1 MLKTPVNGM
10 KDIEPR
16 EMEIRQFILLK
27 IREVYSR
34 FGFSEI
40 ETPNIEHI
48 ENLLSDQGWDNEKL
62 IFKIL
67 KRGEKLDKAFET
79 GDISELV
86 DSGLRYD
93 LTVPLCRFYSN
104 NKDKLTLPFKA
115 MQIGNVYRADRPQKG
130 RFRQFCQCD
139 IDTLGEA
146 TNLGEIET
154 LLATSTLLK
163 EIGFDKYNFSF
174 DINDRR
180 ILKSMTMYAGFPDD
194 DFESV
199 CITLDKLDKIGF
211 EGVKKELL
219 EKGYNE
225 EIIDRFNSLFLN
237 DEVYDKSQKEN
248 NKNENDNTT
257 KCKDSA
263 VINIKNLFAKIVG
276 KSFDSI
282 VKSEVEN
289 NEFIGASSPSKDH
302 VAYKEHCNLMSDM
315 DRELVNICNNLI
327 EIIETVRENIDVKI
341 NFNPTLV
348 RGMGYYT
355 GPIFEIKSE
364 KFSGS
369 VGGGGRYDNMV
380 SKFIGQDVPALG
392 ISIGFE
398 RIIGIYLDDDFKI
411 PNNIKKIAFLMEKE
425 MSIDKKTVIIK
436 KAIEERKNGNIVYI
450 AELAKNKKFQCEKL
464 EAIGYTEFKTFH

>member
-1 MLKTPVNGM
+1 MQMVKTPVNGM

-16 EMEIRQFILLK
+16 EMEIRQFILSK
-27 IREVYSR
+27 IREVYGR
-34 FGFSEI
+34 FGFTEI

-67 KRGEKLDKAFET
+67 KRGEKLDKAAES
-79 GDISELV
+79 GNVNDLV

-115 MQIGNVYRADRPQKG
+115 MQIGNVFRADRPQKG

-139 IDTLGEA
+139 IDILGEA

-163 EIGFDKYNFSF
+163 EIQFDKYNFSF

-180 ILKSMTMYAGFPDD
+180 ILKAMVMYAGFSDE

-199 CITLDKLDKIGF
+199 CITLDKLDKVGF
-211 EGVKKELL
+211 DGVKKELL
-219 EKGYNE
+219 AKGYDE
-225 EIIDRFNSLFLN
+225 SKIDKFNSLF
-237 DEVYDKSQKEN
+237 DAVGA
-248 NKNENDNTT
+248 NEPV
-257 KCKDSA
+257 A
-263 VINIKNLFAKIVG
+263 AIRNLQNKIVG
-276 KSFDSI
+276 AKAAL
-282 VKSEVEN
+282 
-289 NEFIGASSPSKDH
+289 IGANATSVGASYASPNE
-302 VAYKEHCNLMSDM
+302 AMSDL
-315 DRELVNICNNLI
+315 DKELISICDNLI
-327 EIIETVRENIDVKI
+327 EIIETVTKNVDVKI

-369 VGGGGRYDNMV
+369 VGGGGRYDKMV

-411 PNNIKKIAFLMEKE
+411 PSSVKKIAYLIEKG
-425 MSIDKKTVIIK
+425 MPIDKKADIIK
-436 KAIEERKNGNIVYI
+436 QALEERKSGNIVYI

-464 EAIGYTEFKTFH
+464 ETLGYTEFKTFNL

>member
-1 MLKTPVNGM
+1 MQMIKTPVNGM

-16 EMEIRQFILLK
+16 EMEIRQFILSK
-27 IREVYSR
+27 IREVYGR
-34 FGFSEI
+34 FGFTEI

-67 KRGEKLDKAFET
+67 KRGEKLDKAAES
-79 GDISELV
+79 GNVNDLV

-104 NKDKLTLPFKA
+104 NKDKLTMPFKA
-115 MQIGNVYRADRPQKG
+115 MQIGNVFRADRPQKG

-139 IDTLGEA
+139 IDILGEA

-163 EIGFDKYNFSF
+163 EIQFDKYNFSF

-180 ILKSMTMYAGFPDD
+180 ILRAMVMYAGFSDD

-199 CITLDKLDKIGF
+199 CITLDKLDKVGF
-211 EGVKKELL
+211 DGVKNELL
-219 EKGYNE
+219 AKGYDE
-225 EIIDRFNSLFLN
+225 TKIDKFNSLF
-237 DEVYDKSQKEN
+237 DSVGA
-248 NKNENDNTT
+248 NEPVT
-257 KCKDSA
+257 A
-263 VINIKNLFAKIVG
+263 IRNLQNKIVG
-276 KSFDSI
+276 
-282 VKSEVEN
+282 EP
-289 NEFIGASSPSKDH
+289 A
-302 VAYKEHCNLMSDM
+302 SDM
-315 DRELVNICNNLI
+315 DTELINICDNLI
-327 EIIETVRENIDVKI
+327 EIIETVTKNVNVKI

-369 VGGGGRYDNMV
+369 VGGGGRYDKMV

-411 PNNIKKIAFLMEKE
+411 PSGVKKIAYLIEKG
-425 MSIDKKTVIIK
+425 MPIDKKADLIK
-436 KAIEERKNGNIVYI
+436 QALEERKSGNIVYI

-464 EAIGYTEFKTFH
+464 ETIGYTEFKTFNT

>member
-1 MLKTPVNGM
+1 MNMIKTPVNGM

-16 EMEIRQFILLK
+16 EMEIRQFILSK

-34 FGFSEI
+34 FGFTEI

-48 ENLLSDQGWDNEKL
+48 ENLLSEQGWDNEKL

-67 KRGEKLDKAFET
+67 KRGEKLDKAFES
-79 GDISELV
+79 GNMNEIV

-104 NKDKLTLPFKA
+104 NKDKLTMPFKA

-180 ILKSMTMYAGFPDD
+180 ILKSMTMYAGFPDC
-194 DFESV
+194 DFETV

-211 EGVKKELL
+211 DGVKKELL
-219 EKGYNE
+219 EKGYKE
-225 EIIDRFNSLFLN
+225 EIIDKFNSLL
-237 DEVYDKSQKEN
+237 EN
-248 NKNENDNTT
+248 I
-257 KCKDSA
+257 SA
-263 VINIKNLFAKIVG
+263 PNNSIGETHNNNAVEAINSLLSKIVG
-276 KSFDSI
+276 
-282 VKSEVEN
+282 N
-289 NEFIGASSPSKDH
+289 NGADANIGNND
-302 VAYKEHCNLMSDM
+302 LDL
-315 DRELVNICNNLI
+315 ELRKICNNLI
-327 EIIETVRENIDVKI
+327 EIIETVKKNIDVRI

-369 VGGGGRYDNMV
+369 VGGGGRYDKMV
-380 SKFIGQDVPALG
+380 SKFIGQDVPACGFSL
-392 ISIGFE
+392 GFE
-398 RIIGIYLDDDFKI
+398 RIVGALSDSGFSIPVSGNSIVFLAEKNLSLQTSLRMNGDALKLRSEGCRVLVTSKMKNFSFQKSKLDEEGYNEYWIYSNDSIRKI
-411 PNNIKKIAFLMEKE
+411 
-425 MSIDKKTVIIK
+425 
-436 KAIEERKNGNIVYI
+436 
-450 AELAKNKKFQCEKL
+450 
-464 EAIGYTEFKTFH
+464 

>member
-1 MLKTPVNGM
+1 MQMIKTPVNGM

-16 EMEIRQFILLK
+16 EMEIRQFILSK

-34 FGFSEI
+34 FGFTEI

-67 KRGEKLDKAFET
+67 KRGEKLEKAFEA
-79 GDISELV
+79 SNMNELV

-104 NKDKLTLPFKA
+104 NKDKLTMPFKA

-180 ILKSMTMYAGFPDD
+180 ILRAMNYYAGFSDE

-199 CITLDKLDKIGF
+199 CITLDKLDKVGF
-211 EGVKKELL
+211 DGVKKELL
-219 EKGYNE
+219 EKGFAE
-225 EIIDRFNSLFLN
+225 DKIDKFNSLF
-237 DEVYDKSQKEN
+237 DTVGV
-248 NKNENDNTT
+248 
-257 KCKDSA
+257 DSA
-263 VINIKNLFAKIVG
+263 CQNVGAKQCEPVAAIRNLQNKIVG
-276 KSFDSI
+276 ANATSVGEKL
-282 VKSEVEN
+282 
-289 NEFIGASSPSKDH
+289 ASPND
-302 VAYKEHCNLMSDM
+302 LDG
-315 DRELVNICNNLI
+315 ELINICNNLI
-327 EIIETVRENIDVKI
+327 DIIETVMKNVDVKI

-369 VGGGGRYDNMV
+369 VGGGGRYDKMV

-411 PNNIKKIAFLMEKE
+411 PSNVKKIAYLIDKGMT
-425 MSIDKKTVIIK
+425 IDKKAEVIK
-436 KAIEERKNGNIVYI
+436 QAFEERKNGNIVYI

-464 EAIGYTEFKTFH
+464 EAIGYTEFKTFNL

>member
-1 MLKTPVNGM
+1 MQMIKTPVNGM

-16 EMEIRQFILLK
+16 EMEIRQFILSK
-27 IREVYSR
+27 IREVYAR
-34 FGFSEI
+34 FGFTEI

-67 KRGEKLDKAFET
+67 KRGEKLDKAFEV
-79 GDISELV
+79 GDVSSLV

-139 IDTLGEA
+139 IDILGEA

-180 ILKSMTMYAGFPDD
+180 ILKAMNTYAGFDD
-194 DFESV
+194 EDFESI
-199 CITLDKLDKIGF
+199 CITLDKLDKVGF

-219 EKGYNE
+219 DKGFAE
-225 EIIDRFNSLFLN
+225 DKIDKFNSLFDAAKTGDDAVMSIKSLLSKIIGVEIN
-237 DEVYDKSQKEN
+237 DIKVEGDYATVSDVAAEL
-248 NKNENDNTT
+248 
-257 KCKDSA
+257 
-263 VINIKNLFAKIVG
+263 INIC
-276 KSFDSI
+276 S
-282 VKSEVEN
+282 
-289 NEFIGASSPSKDH
+289 
-302 VAYKEHCNLMSDM
+302 
-315 DRELVNICNNLI
+315 NLI
-327 EIIETVRENIDVKI
+327 EIIETVTKNVDVKI

-369 VGGGGRYDNMV
+369 VGGGGRYDKMV
-380 SKFIGQDVPALG
+380 GKFIGTDTPALG

-398 RIIGIYLDDDFKI
+398 RIIGIYLDDDYKI
-411 PNNIKKIAFLMEKE
+411 PNDIKKIAYLIEKGI
-425 MSIDKKTVIIK
+425 SIEKKSDVVK
-436 KAIEERKNGNIVYI
+436 KALEERKKGNVVYI

-464 EAIGYTEFKTFH
+464 EAIGYTEFVTFNA

>member
-1 MLKTPVNGM
+1 MIKTPVNGM

-16 EMEIRQFILLK
+16 EMEIRQYILSK

-34 FGFSEI
+34 FGFTEI

-48 ENLLSDQGWDNEKL
+48 ENLTSDQGWDNEKL
-62 IFKIL
+62 IFRIL
-67 KRGEKLDKAFET
+67 KRGEKLDKAFES
-79 GDISELV
+79 GNLNEIV

-93 LTVPLCRFYSN
+93 LTVPLCRFFSN

-139 IDTLGEA
+139 IDILGEA
-146 TNLGEIET
+146 TNLGETET

-174 DINDRR
+174 DINDRA
-180 ILKSMTMYAGFPDD
+180 ILRAMNSYAGFSDE

-211 EGVKKELL
+211 DGVKKELL
-219 EKGYNE
+219 DKGYDE
-225 EIIDRFNSLFLN
+225 DKIEKFNSLF
-237 DEVYDKSQKEN
+237 EN
-248 NKNENDNTT
+248 VDAKQL
-257 KCKDSA
+257 SA
-263 VINIKNLFAKIVG
+263 IDAINNLRSKIVG
-276 KSFDSI
+276 AKFTSPNVGGDSTTDLNKIFD
-282 VKSEVEN
+282 
-289 NEFIGASSPSKDH
+289 
-302 VAYKEHCNLMSDM
+302 
-315 DRELVNICNNLI
+315 NLI
-327 EIIETVRENIDVKI
+327 EIIQTVTNNIDVKI

-369 VGGGGRYDNMV
+369 VGGGGRYDKMV
-380 SKFIGQDVPALG
+380 GKFIGQDTPALG

-398 RIIGIYLDDDFKI
+398 RIIGIYLDDDYKI
-411 PNNIKKIAFLMEKE
+411 PSNTKKIAYL
-425 MSIDKKTVIIK
+425 IDKTMESSKKSDIIK
-436 KAIEERKNGNIVYI
+436 QALVERKNGNIVYI

-464 EAIGYTEFKTFH
+464 ESLGYTEFKTFNL

>member
-1 MLKTPVNGM
+1 MQMIKTPVNGM

-16 EMEIRQFILLK
+16 EMEIRQFILSK

-34 FGFSEI
+34 FGFTEI

-79 GDISELV
+79 GNMNELV

-104 NKDKLTLPFKA
+104 NKDKLTMPFKA

-139 IDTLGEA
+139 IDILGEA

-180 ILKSMTMYAGFPDD
+180 ILRAMNTYAGFTDD

-199 CITLDKLDKIGF
+199 CITLDKLDKVGF
-211 EGVKKELL
+211 DGVKKELL
-219 EKGYNE
+219 EKGFPE
-225 EIIDRFNSLFLN
+225 DKIDKFNSLF
-237 DEVYDKSQKEN
+237 EVAGAKLASPID
-248 NKNENDNTT
+248 
-257 KCKDSA
+257 A
-263 VINIKNLFAKIVG
+263 IRNLQNKIVG
-276 KSFDSI
+276 A
-282 VKSEVEN
+282 N
-289 NEFIGASSPSKDH
+289 NGNPNDGVSDLDKEFIS
-302 VAYKEHCNLMSDM
+302 
-315 DRELVNICNNLI
+315 ICDNLI
-327 EIIETVRENIDVKI
+327 EIIETITKNVDVKI

-369 VGGGGRYDNMV
+369 VGGGGRYDKMV

-411 PNNIKKIAFLMEKE
+411 PSNVKKIAYLVDKGMP
-425 MSIDKKTVIIK
+425 IDKKAEVIK
-436 KAIEERKNGNIVYI
+436 QALDERRNGNIVHI

-464 EAIGYTEFKTFH
+464 EAIGYTEFKTFNS

>member
-1 MLKTPVNGM
+1 M

-16 EMEIRQFILLK
+16 EMEIRQFILSK
-27 IREVYSR
+27 IREVYGR
-34 FGFSEI
+34 FGFTEI

-48 ENLLSDQGWDNEKL
+48 ENLLSDLGWDNEKL

-67 KRGEKLDKAFET
+67 KRGDKLDKAAES
-79 GDISELV
+79 GNVNDLV

-104 NKDKLTLPFKA
+104 NKDKLTMPFKA

-139 IDTLGEA
+139 IDILGEA

-163 EIGFDKYNFSF
+163 EIQFDKYNFSF

-180 ILKSMTMYAGFPDD
+180 ILKFMTEYAGFGDE

-199 CITLDKLDKIGF
+199 CITLDKLDKVGF
-211 EGVKKELL
+211 DGVKKELL
-219 EKGYNE
+219 AKGYDE
-225 EIIDRFNSLFLN
+225 SKIDKFNSLF
-237 DEVYDKSQKEN
+237 ES
-248 NKNENDNTT
+248 
-257 KCKDSA
+257 
-263 VINIKNLFAKIVG
+263 VG
-276 KSFDSI
+276 TGNS
-282 VKSEVEN
+282 V
-289 NEFIGASSPSKDH
+289 GASDITVGASTASPVD
-302 VAYKEHCNLMSDM
+302 AIFNLQNKILGGDNNSGEPASLMGE
-315 DRELVNICNNLI
+315 ELVNVCNNLI
-327 EIIETVRENIDVKI
+327 DIIETVTKNVDVKI
-341 NFNPTLV
+341 TFNPTLV

-369 VGGGGRYDNMV
+369 VGGGGRYDKMV
-380 SKFIGQDVPALG
+380 GKFMGADTPALG

-398 RIIGIYLDDDFKI
+398 RIIGIYLDDNFVI
-411 PNNIKKIAFLMEKE
+411 PGSVKKIAYLIEKGME
-425 MSIDKKTVIIK
+425 INKKSDIIK
-436 KAIEERKNGNIVYI
+436 NALEERKKGNIVYV

-464 EAIGYTEFKTFH
+464 EAIGYSEFKTFTNNS

>member
-1 MLKTPVNGM
+1 MQMIKTPVNGM

-16 EMEIRQFILLK
+16 EMEIRQFILSK
-27 IREVYSR
+27 IREVYAR
-34 FGFSEI
+34 FGFTEI

-67 KRGEKLDKAFET
+67 KRGEKLDKAFEA
-79 GDISELV
+79 GNMNELV

-104 NKDKLTLPFKA
+104 NKDKLTMPFKA

-139 IDTLGEA
+139 IDILGEA

-180 ILKSMTMYAGFPDD
+180 ILRAMNNYAGFSDE

-199 CITLDKLDKIGF
+199 CITLDKLDKVGF
-211 EGVKKELL
+211 DGVKKELL
-219 EKGYNE
+219 EKGFTE
-225 EIIDRFNSLFLN
+225 EKIDKFNSLFDAVGVN
-237 DEVYDKSQKEN
+237 A
-248 NKNENDNTT
+248 DNVGANA
-257 KCKDSA
+257 CGALSRGEHCEPVVA
-263 VINIKNLFAKIVG
+263 IRNLQNKIVG
-276 KSFDSI
+276 AKNCE
-282 VKSEVEN
+282 SE
-289 NEFIGASSPSKDH
+289 A
-302 VAYKEHCNLMSDM
+302 VASDM
-315 DRELVNICNNLI
+315 DKEFINICNNLI
-327 EIIETVRENIDVKI
+327 EIIEAITKNIDVKI

-369 VGGGGRYDNMV
+369 VGGGGRYDKMV

-411 PNNIKKIAFLMEKE
+411 PSSMKKIAYLVEKGME
-425 MSIDKKTVIIK
+425 IDKKSDIIK
-436 KAIEERKNGNIVYI
+436 QALAERKNGNIVYI

-464 EAIGYTEFKTFH
+464 ETLGYTEFKTFNL

>member
-1 MLKTPVNGM
+1 MDMIKTPVNGM

-16 EMEIRQFILLK
+16 EMEIRQFILSK
-27 IREVYSR
+27 IREVYGR
-34 FGFSEI
+34 FGFTEI

-67 KRGEKLDKAFET
+67 KRGEKLDKAAES
-79 GDISELV
+79 GNMNDLV

-104 NKDKLTLPFKA
+104 NKDKLTMPFKA
-115 MQIGNVYRADRPQKG
+115 MQIGNVFRADRPQKG

-139 IDTLGEA
+139 IDILGEA

-163 EIGFDKYNFSF
+163 EIQFDKYNFSF

-180 ILKSMTMYAGFPDD
+180 ILRAMVMYAGFGDE

-199 CITLDKLDKIGF
+199 CITLDKLDKVGF
-211 EGVKKELL
+211 DGVKKELL
-219 EKGYNE
+219 AKGYDE
-225 EIIDRFNSLFLN
+225 SKIDKFNSLF
-237 DEVYDKSQKEN
+237 DAVGEKEPV
-248 NKNENDNTT
+248 
-257 KCKDSA
+257 A
-263 VINIKNLFAKIVG
+263 AIRNLQNKIVG
-276 KSFDSI
+276 
-282 VKSEVEN
+282 EP
-289 NEFIGASSPSKDH
+289 ASDID
-302 VAYKEHCNLMSDM
+302 L
-315 DRELVNICNNLI
+315 ELINVCDNLI
-327 EIIETVRENIDVKI
+327 EIIETVTKNVDVKI
-341 NFNPTLV
+341 QFNPTLV

-369 VGGGGRYDNMV
+369 VGGGGRYDKMV

-411 PNNIKKIAFLMEKE
+411 PSGVKKIAYLIEKG
-425 MSIDKKTVIIK
+425 MPIDKKADIIK
-436 KAIEERKNGNIVYI
+436 LALEERKNGNIVCI

-464 EAIGYTEFKTFH
+464 ETLGYTEFKTFNL

>member
-1 MLKTPVNGM
+1 M

-16 EMEIRQFILLK
+16 EMEIRQFILSK
-27 IREVYSR
+27 IREVYGR
-34 FGFSEI
+34 FGFTEI

-67 KRGEKLDKAFET
+67 KRGEKLDKAAES
-79 GDISELV
+79 GNVNDLV

-104 NKDKLTLPFKA
+104 NKDKLTMPFKA
-115 MQIGNVYRADRPQKG
+115 MQIGNVFRADRPQKG

-139 IDTLGEA
+139 IDILGEA

-163 EIGFDKYNFSF
+163 EIQFDKYNFSF

-180 ILKSMTMYAGFPDD
+180 ILRAMVMYAGFSDE

-199 CITLDKLDKIGF
+199 CITLDKLDKVGF
-211 EGVKKELL
+211 DGVKKELL
-219 EKGYNE
+219 AKGYDE
-225 EIIDRFNSLFLN
+225 QKIDKFNSLFDN
-237 DEVYDKSQKEN
+237 VGA
-248 NKNENDNTT
+248 NEPV
-257 KCKDSA
+257 A
-263 VINIKNLFAKIVG
+263 AIRNLQNKIVG
-276 KSFDSI
+276 
-282 VKSEVEN
+282 EAVEN
-289 NEFIGASSPSKDH
+289 RRG
-302 VAYKEHCNLMSDM
+302 EHCEPASDI
-315 DRELVNICNNLI
+315 DLELIKICDNLI
-327 EIIETVRENIDVKI
+327 EIIETVTKNVDVKI

-369 VGGGGRYDNMV
+369 VGGGGRYDKMV

-411 PNNIKKIAFLMEKE
+411 PSGVKKIAYLIEKGTP
-425 MSIDKKTVIIK
+425 IDKKADVIK
-436 KAIEERKNGNIVYI
+436 QALEERKNGNIVYI

-464 EAIGYTEFKTFH
+464 ETLGYTEFKTFNP

>member
-1 MLKTPVNGM
+1 MQMIKTPVNGM

-16 EMEIRQFILLK
+16 EMEIRQFILSK
-27 IREVYSR
+27 IREVYGR
-34 FGFSEI
+34 FGFTEI

-67 KRGEKLDKAFET
+67 KRGEKLDKAFES
-79 GDISELV
+79 GNMNELV

-104 NKDKLTLPFKA
+104 NKDKLTMPFKA
-115 MQIGNVYRADRPQKG
+115 MQIGNVFRADRPQKG

-139 IDTLGEA
+139 IDILGEA

-163 EIGFDKYNFSF
+163 EIQFDKYNFSF

-180 ILKSMTMYAGFPDD
+180 ILKAMVMYAGFSDE

-199 CITLDKLDKIGF
+199 CITLDKLDKVGF
-211 EGVKKELL
+211 DGVKKELL
-219 EKGYNE
+219 EKGYAKDK
-225 EIIDRFNSLFLN
+225 IDKFNSLF
-237 DEVYDKSQKEN
+237 ESG
-248 NKNENDNTT
+248 
-257 KCKDSA
+257 A
-263 VINIKNLFAKIVG
+263 V
-276 KSFDSI
+276 
-282 VKSEVEN
+282 
-289 NEFIGASSPSKDH
+289 GASNMVVGASCASPVD
-302 VAYKEHCNLMSDM
+302 AIRNLQNKILGDSRSGGEPTSLM
-315 DRELVNICNNLI
+315 DEELISICNNLI
-327 EIIETVRENIDVKI
+327 EIIETVSKNVDVKI

-369 VGGGGRYDNMV
+369 VGGGGRYDKMV
-380 SKFIGQDVPALG
+380 GKFMGTDTPALG

-411 PNNIKKIAFLMEKE
+411 PSGIKKIAYLIEKGME
-425 MSIDKKTVIIK
+425 IDKKSDIIK
-436 KAIEERKNGNIVYI
+436 QALEERKKGNIVYI

-464 EAIGYTEFKTFH
+464 ETLGYTEFKTFNL

>member
-1 MLKTPVNGM
+1 MQMIKTPVNGM

-16 EMEIRQFILLK
+16 EMEIRQFILSK
-27 IREVYSR
+27 IREVYSK
-34 FGFSEI
+34 FGFTEI

-79 GDISELV
+79 GNINELV

-104 NKDKLTLPFKA
+104 NKDKLTMPFKA

-139 IDTLGEA
+139 IDILGEN
-146 TNLGEIET
+146 TNLGEIEV

-163 EIGFDKYNFSF
+163 EVGFDKYNFSF

-180 ILKSMTMYAGFPDD
+180 ILKAMVLYAGFNDS
-194 DFESV
+194 DFETV
-199 CITLDKLDKIGF
+199 CISLDKLDKIGF
-211 EGVKKELL
+211 DGVKKELV
-219 EKGYNE
+219 EKGYAE
-225 EIIDRFNSLFLN
+225 DKIDKFNSLFSAIEIGGNAVTGNDIGASNNIEVNSIVAIRKLLN
-237 DEVYDKSQKEN
+237 
-248 NKNENDNTT
+248 
-257 KCKDSA
+257 
-263 VINIKNLFAKIVG
+263 KIVG
-276 KSFDSI
+276 CKCYESQEDCCGKICDSSK
-282 VKSEVEN
+282 KSESELY
-289 NEFIGASSPSKDH
+289 EPI
-302 VAYKEHCNLMSDM
+302 SDI
-315 DRELVNICNNLI
+315 DTELINICNNLI
-327 EIIETVRENIDVKI
+327 EIIETVTKNIDVKI

-369 VGGGGRYDNMV
+369 VGGGGRYDKMIG
-380 SKFIGQDVPALG
+380 KFTGQDIPALG

-398 RIIGIYLDDDFKI
+398 RIIGIYLEDDFKI
-411 PNNIKKIAFLMEKE
+411 PNDVKKIAYL
-425 MSIDKKTVIIK
+425 IDKGMTSDKKSEIIK
-436 KAIEERKNGNIVYI
+436 QALDERNNGNIVYI

-464 EAIGYTEFKTFH
+464 EAIGYTEFKTFN

>member
-1 MLKTPVNGM
+1 MQMIKTPVNGM

-16 EMEIRQFILLK
+16 EMEIRQFILSK

-34 FGFSEI
+34 FGFTEI

-79 GDISELV
+79 GNMNELV

-104 NKDKLTLPFKA
+104 NKDRLTMPFKA

-139 IDTLGEA
+139 IDILGEA

-180 ILKSMTMYAGFPDD
+180 ILRAMNTYAGFTDE

-199 CITLDKLDKIGF
+199 CITLDKLDKVGF
-211 EGVKKELL
+211 DGVKKELL
-219 EKGYNE
+219 EKGYAE
-225 EIIDRFNSLFLN
+225 DKIDRFNSLF
-237 DEVYDKSQKEN
+237 
-248 NKNENDNTT
+248 
-257 KCKDSA
+257 DSVGVSLTSPIDA
-263 VINIKNLFAKIVG
+263 IRALQNKIVG
-276 KSFDSI
+276 ATQN
-282 VKSEVEN
+282 V
-289 NEFIGASSPSKDH
+289 GASTASPNEGVSDLD
-302 VAYKEHCNLMSDM
+302 KEL
-315 DRELVNICNNLI
+315 ICVCSNLI
-327 EIIETVRENIDVKI
+327 EIIETVTKNVNVKI

-369 VGGGGRYDNMV
+369 VGGGGRYDKMV

-411 PNNIKKIAFLMEKE
+411 PSSVKKIAYLIDKGTP
-425 MSIDKKTVIIK
+425 IDKKAEVIK
-436 KAIEERKNGNIVYI
+436 QALEERKNGNIVYI

-464 EAIGYTEFKTFH
+464 EAIGYTEFKTFNM

>member
-1 MLKTPVNGM
+1 MQMIKTPVNGM

-16 EMEIRQFILLK
+16 EMEIRQFILSK

-34 FGFSEI
+34 FGFTEI

-48 ENLLSDQGWDNEKL
+48 ENLLSEQGWDNEKL

-67 KRGEKLDKAFET
+67 KRGEKLDKAFEA
-79 GDISELV
+79 GNMNEIV

-104 NKDKLTLPFKA
+104 NKDKLTMPFKA

-154 LLATSTLLK
+154 LLATSALLK

-180 ILKSMTMYAGFPDD
+180 ILKSMTMYAGFPDC
-194 DFESV
+194 DFETV

-211 EGVKKELL
+211 DGVKKELL
-219 EKGYNE
+219 EKGYKE
-225 EIIDRFNSLFLN
+225 EIIDKFNSLL
-237 DEVYDKSQKEN
+237 EN
-248 NKNENDNTT
+248 ISAPNNSIGETNNN
-257 KCKDSA
+257 SA
-263 VINIKNLFAKIVG
+263 VEAINSLLSKIVG
-276 KSFDSI
+276 KNGADANI
-282 VKSEVEN
+282 GN
-289 NEFIGASSPSKDH
+289 ND
-302 VAYKEHCNLMSDM
+302 LDL
-315 DRELVNICNNLI
+315 ELRKICNNLI
-327 EIIETVRENIDVKI
+327 EIIETVIKNIDVKI

-411 PNNIKKIAFLMEKE
+411 PSSTKKIAYLVEKG
-425 MSIDKKTVIIK
+425 MPIDKKADIIK
-436 KAIEERKNGNIVYI
+436 KALIERNNGNIVYI

-464 EAIGYTEFKTFH
+464 ETLGYTEFETYNI

>member
-1 MLKTPVNGM
+1 MQMIKTPVNGM

-16 EMEIRQFILLK
+16 EMEIRQFILSK

-34 FGFSEI
+34 FGFTEI

-67 KRGEKLDKAFET
+67 KRGDKLEKAFEL
-79 GDISELV
+79 GDMNEIV

-104 NKDKLTLPFKA
+104 NKDRLTMPFKA

-139 IDTLGEA
+139 IDILGEA

-180 ILKSMTMYAGFPDD
+180 ILRAMNNYAGFNDE
-194 DFESV
+194 DFEDV
-199 CITLDKLDKIGF
+199 CITLDKLDKVGYD
-211 EGVKKELL
+211 GVKKELL
-219 EKGYNE
+219 EKGYAE
-225 EIIDRFNSLFLN
+225 DKIDKLNLLFKDIL
-237 DEVYDKSQKEN
+237 KN
-248 NKNENDNTT
+248 N
-257 KCKDSA
+257 
-263 VINIKNLFAKIVG
+263 
-276 KSFDSI
+276 SI
-282 VKSEVEN
+282 VPNNNVGSNVGTSIASPIDAIRDLQNKIIGKEEN
-289 NEFIGASSPSKDH
+289 FNDLD
-302 VAYKEHCNLMSDM
+302 KELID
-315 DRELVNICNNLI
+315 ICNNLI
-327 EIIETVRENIDVKI
+327 DIIDTVTKNIDVKI

-369 VGGGGRYDNMV
+369 VGGGGRYDKMIG
-380 SKFIGQDVPALG
+380 KFIGTDTPALG

-398 RIIGIYLDDDFKI
+398 RIIGIYIDDDYKI
-411 PNNIKKIAFLMEKE
+411 PGNIKKIAYLIEKG
-425 MSIDKKTVIIK
+425 MNSDKKSNIIK
-436 KAIEERKNGNIVYI
+436 TALEERNKGNIVYI

-464 EAIGYTEFKTFH
+464 EAIGYTEFKTFNV

>member
-1 MLKTPVNGM
+1 MSYIVIMLGEVEMQMVKTPVNGM

-16 EMEIRQFILLK
+16 EMEIRQFILSK
-27 IREVYSR
+27 IREVYGR
-34 FGFSEI
+34 FGFTEI

-67 KRGEKLDKAFET
+67 KRGEKLDKAAES
-79 GDISELV
+79 GNVNDLV

-104 NKDKLTLPFKA
+104 NKDKLTMPFKA
-115 MQIGNVYRADRPQKG
+115 MQIGNVFRADRPQKG

-139 IDTLGEA
+139 IDILGEA

-163 EIGFDKYNFSF
+163 EIQFDKYNFSF

-180 ILKSMTMYAGFPDD
+180 ILRAMVMYAGFSDE

-199 CITLDKLDKIGF
+199 CITLDKLDKVGF
-211 EGVKKELL
+211 DGVKKELL
-219 EKGYNE
+219 AKGYDE
-225 EIIDRFNSLFLN
+225 SKIDKFNSLF
-237 DEVYDKSQKEN
+237 DAVGA
-248 NKNENDNTT
+248 NEPVV
-257 KCKDSA
+257 A
-263 VINIKNLFAKIVG
+263 IRNLQNKIVG
-276 KSFDSI
+276 
-282 VKSEVEN
+282 EP
-289 NEFIGASSPSKDH
+289 A
-302 VAYKEHCNLMSDM
+302 SDM
-315 DRELVNICNNLI
+315 DTELINICDNLI
-327 EIIETVRENIDVKI
+327 EIIETVTKNVDVKI

-369 VGGGGRYDNMV
+369 VGGGGRYDKMV

-411 PNNIKKIAFLMEKE
+411 PSGVKKIAFLIEKG
-425 MSIDKKTVIIK
+425 MPIDKKADVIK
-436 KAIEERKNGNIVYI
+436 QALAERKTGNIVYI

-464 EAIGYTEFKTFH
+464 ETLGYTEFKTFNL

>member
-1 MLKTPVNGM
+1 MQMIKTPVNGM

-16 EMEIRQFILLK
+16 EMEIRQFILSK
-27 IREVYSR
+27 IREVYGK
-34 FGFSEI
+34 FGFTEI

-67 KRGEKLDKAFET
+67 KRGEKLDKAAES
-79 GDISELV
+79 GNVNDLV

-104 NKDKLTLPFKA
+104 NKDKLTMPFKA
-115 MQIGNVYRADRPQKG
+115 MQIGNVFRADRPQKG

-139 IDTLGEA
+139 IDILGEA

-180 ILKSMTMYAGFPDD
+180 ILKFMTAYAGFNDD

-199 CITLDKLDKIGF
+199 CITLDKLDKVGF

-219 EKGYNE
+219 EKGYSE
-225 EIIDRFNSLFLN
+225 DKIDKFNSLF
-237 DEVYDKSQKEN
+237 EN
-248 NKNENDNTT
+248 GVGATQPEPANRMGELCDPVAT
-257 KCKDSA
+257 
-263 VINIKNLFAKIVG
+263 IRNLQSKI
-276 KSFDSI
+276 
-282 VKSEVEN
+282 
-289 NEFIGASSPSKDH
+289 IGADTTNIPANSSEALASSGEPAS
-302 VAYKEHCNLMSDM
+302 LMDE
-315 DRELVNICNNLI
+315 ELISICNNLI
-327 EIIETVRENIDVKI
+327 EIIETVTKNVDVKI

-369 VGGGGRYDNMV
+369 VGGGGRYDKMV

-411 PNNIKKIAFLMEKE
+411 PSGVKKIAYLIEKG
-425 MSIDKKTVIIK
+425 MPIDKKADVIK
-436 KAIEERKNGNIVYI
+436 QALEERKSGNIVYI

-464 EAIGYTEFKTFH
+464 ESLGYTEFKTFNS

>member
-1 MLKTPVNGM
+1 MIKTPVNGM

-16 EMEIRQFILLK
+16 EMEIRQFILSK
-27 IREVYSR
+27 IREVYGR
-34 FGFSEI
+34 FGFTEI

-67 KRGEKLDKAFET
+67 KRGEKLDKAAES
-79 GDISELV
+79 GNVNDLV

-104 NKDKLTLPFKA
+104 NKDKLTMPFKA
-115 MQIGNVYRADRPQKG
+115 MQIGNVFRADRPQKG

-139 IDTLGEA
+139 IDILGEA

-163 EIGFDKYNFSF
+163 EIQFDKYNFSF

-180 ILKSMTMYAGFPDD
+180 ILRVMVMYAGFSDE

-199 CITLDKLDKIGF
+199 CITLDKLDKVGF
-211 EGVKKELL
+211 DGVKKELL
-219 EKGYNE
+219 AKGYDE
-225 EIIDRFNSLFLN
+225 SKIDKFNSLFDAVGANEPVAAIRNLQN
-237 DEVYDKSQKEN
+237 NIVGDPATRRGEVYEPTSDIAAEL
-248 NKNENDNTT
+248 
-257 KCKDSA
+257 
-263 VINIKNLFAKIVG
+263 INIC
-276 KSFDSI
+276 D
-282 VKSEVEN
+282 
-289 NEFIGASSPSKDH
+289 
-302 VAYKEHCNLMSDM
+302 
-315 DRELVNICNNLI
+315 NLI
-327 EIIETVRENIDVKI
+327 EIIETVTKNVDVKI

-369 VGGGGRYDNMV
+369 VGGGGRYDKMV

-398 RIIGIYLDDDFKI
+398 RIIGIYLDDGFKI
-411 PNNIKKIAFLMEKE
+411 PSSVKKIAYLIEKG
-425 MSIDKKTVIIK
+425 MPNDKKSDIISQ
-436 KAIEERKNGNIVYI
+436 ALAERKNGNIVYI

-464 EAIGYTEFKTFH
+464 ETLGYTEFKTFNA

>member
-1 MLKTPVNGM
+1 MQMIKTPVNGM

-16 EMEIRQFILLK
+16 EMEIRQFILSK

-34 FGFSEI
+34 FGFTEI

-67 KRGEKLDKAFET
+67 KRGEKLDKAFEA
-79 GDISELV
+79 GNMNELV

-104 NKDKLTLPFKA
+104 NKDKLTMPFKA

-139 IDTLGEA
+139 IDILGET

-163 EIGFDKYNFSF
+163 EIQFDKYNFSF

-180 ILKSMTMYAGFPDD
+180 ILKFMTTYAGFGDE

-199 CITLDKLDKIGF
+199 CITLDKLDKVGF
-211 EGVKKELL
+211 DGVKKELL
-219 EKGYNE
+219 DKGYNE
-225 EIIDRFNSLFLN
+225 TKIDKFNSLFDN
-237 DEVYDKSQKEN
+237 VGA
-248 NKNENDNTT
+248 NEPV
-257 KCKDSA
+257 A
-263 VINIKNLFAKIVG
+263 AIRNLQNKIVG
-276 KSFDSI
+276 
-282 VKSEVEN
+282 VHTEN
-289 NEFIGASSPSKDH
+289 RRGEACEPETRTGEFYEPASDID
-302 VAYKEHCNLMSDM
+302 A
-315 DRELVNICNNLI
+315 ELINICDNLV
-327 EIIETVRENIDVKI
+327 EIIETVTKNVDVKI

-369 VGGGGRYDNMV
+369 VGGGGRYDKMV

-411 PNNIKKIAFLMEKE
+411 PSGVKKIAYLIEKG
-425 MSIDKKTVIIK
+425 MPIDKKADVIK
-436 KAIEERKNGNIVYI
+436 HALEERKNGNIVYI

-464 EAIGYTEFKTFH
+464 ETLGYTEFKTFNQ

>member
-1 MLKTPVNGM
+1 MQMIKTPVNGM

-16 EMEIRQFILLK
+16 EMEIRQFILSK

-34 FGFSEI
+34 FGFTEI

-79 GDISELV
+79 GSLNDLV

-104 NKDKLTLPFKA
+104 NKDKLTIPFKA

-139 IDTLGEA
+139 IDILGEA

-180 ILKSMTMYAGFPDD
+180 ILRAMNIYAGFGDE

-211 EGVKKELL
+211 DGVKKELL
-219 EKGYNE
+219 EKGYKGEQINK
-225 EIIDRFNSLFLN
+225 FNSLFDN
-237 DEVYDKSQKEN
+237 VEFRVEN
-248 NKNENDNTT
+248 SIDT
-257 KCKDSA
+257 
-263 VINIKNLFAKIVG
+263 IRNLQNKIVG
-276 KSFDSI
+276 VDA
-282 VKSEVEN
+282 N
-289 NEFIGASSPSKDH
+289 NSLNDL
-302 VAYKEHCNLMSDM
+302 NL
-315 DRELVNICNNLI
+315 ELVNICNNLI
-327 EIIETVRENIDVKI
+327 EIIESVTNNVDVKI
-341 NFNPTLV
+341 KFNPTLV

-369 VGGGGRYDNMV
+369 VGGGGRYDKMV

-398 RIIGIYLDDDFKI
+398 RIIGIYLDDNFKV
-411 PNNIKKIAFLMEKE
+411 PSSAKKIAYL
-425 MSIDKKTVIIK
+425 IDKGISAVKKADIIK
-436 KAIEERKNGNIVYI
+436 QALEERKNGNIIYI

-464 EAIGYTEFKTFH
+464 EAIGYTEFKTFSV

>member
-1 MLKTPVNGM
+1 MQMIKTPVNGM

-16 EMEIRQFILLK
+16 EMEIRQFILSK

-34 FGFSEI
+34 FGFTEI

-79 GDISELV
+79 GSLNELV

-104 NKDKLTLPFKA
+104 NKDKLTIPFKA

-139 IDTLGEA
+139 IDILGEA

-180 ILKSMTMYAGFPDD
+180 ILRAMNIYAGFGDE

-211 EGVKKELL
+211 DGVKKELL
-219 EKGYNE
+219 EKGYKE
-225 EIIDRFNSLFLN
+225 EQINKFNSLFDN
-237 DEVYDKSQKEN
+237 VEFMTEN
-248 NKNENDNTT
+248 PID
-257 KCKDSA
+257 A
-263 VINIKNLFAKIVG
+263 IRNLQNKIVG
-276 KSFDSI
+276 VDA
-282 VKSEVEN
+282 N
-289 NEFIGASSPSKDH
+289 NSLNDL
-302 VAYKEHCNLMSDM
+302 NL
-315 DRELVNICNNLI
+315 ELVNICNNLI
-327 EIIETVRENIDVKI
+327 EIIESVTNNVDVKI
-341 NFNPTLV
+341 KFNPTLV

-369 VGGGGRYDNMV
+369 VGGGGRYDKMV

-398 RIIGIYLDDDFKI
+398 RIIGIYLDDNFKV
-411 PNNIKKIAFLMEKE
+411 PSSAKKIAYL
-425 MSIDKKTVIIK
+425 IDKGISAVKKADIIK
-436 KAIEERKNGNIVYI
+436 QALEERKNGNIIYI

-464 EAIGYTEFKTFH
+464 EAIGYTEFQTFSV

>member
-1 MLKTPVNGM
+1 MIKTPVNGM

-16 EMEIRQFILLK
+16 EMEIRQFILSK

-34 FGFSEI
+34 FGFTEI

-79 GDISELV
+79 GSLNELI

-139 IDTLGEA
+139 IDILGES
-146 TNLGEIET
+146 TNLGEIEV

-163 EIGFDKYNFSF
+163 EIQFDNYNFSF

-180 ILKSMTMYAGFPDD
+180 ILKAMVLYAGFSES

-199 CITLDKLDKIGF
+199 CITLDKLDKVGF
-211 EGVKKELL
+211 DGVKNELL
-219 EKGYNE
+219 EKGYAE
-225 EIIDRFNSLFLN
+225 DKIDRFNTLFENKDAKASEGAVNEIKLLQDKIIN
-237 DEVYDKSQKEN
+237 DGFDSENTVDKNSG
-248 NKNENDNTT
+248 KNEPFM
-257 KCKDSA
+257 
-263 VINIKNLFAKIVG
+263 VEEL
-276 KSFDSI
+276 KS
-282 VKSEVEN
+282 
-289 NEFIGASSPSKDH
+289 
-302 VAYKEHCNLMSDM
+302 
-315 DRELVNICNNLI
+315 ICNNLI
-327 EIIETVRENIDVKI
+327 EIIETVTKNINVKI

-380 SKFIGQDVPALG
+380 SKFIGQEVPALG

-411 PNNIKKIAFLMEKE
+411 PTGIKKIAYLIEKGL
-425 MSIDKKTVIIK
+425 SIDKKSDIIK
-436 KAIEERKNGNIVYI
+436 NALEERKNGNIVYI

-464 EAIGYTEFKTFH
+464 EAIGYTEFKTF

>member
-1 MLKTPVNGM
+1 MQMIKTPVNGM

-16 EMEIRQFILLK
+16 EMEIRQFILSK
-27 IREVYSR
+27 IREVYGR
-34 FGFSEI
+34 FGFTEI

-67 KRGEKLDKAFET
+67 KRGEKLDKAAES
-79 GDISELV
+79 GNVNDLV

-104 NKDKLTLPFKA
+104 NKDKLTMPFKA
-115 MQIGNVYRADRPQKG
+115 MQIGNVFRADRPQKG

-139 IDTLGEA
+139 IDILGEA

-163 EIGFDKYNFSF
+163 EIQFDKYNFSF

-180 ILKSMTMYAGFPDD
+180 ILRAMVMYAGFGDE

-199 CITLDKLDKIGF
+199 CITLDKLDKVGF
-211 EGVKKELL
+211 DGVKKELL
-219 EKGYNE
+219 AKGYDE
-225 EIIDRFNSLFLN
+225 SKIDKFNSLF
-237 DEVYDKSQKEN
+237 DAIGA
-248 NKNENDNTT
+248 NEPV
-257 KCKDSA
+257 A
-263 VINIKNLFAKIVG
+263 AIRNLQNKIVG
-276 KSFDSI
+276 
-282 VKSEVEN
+282 EP
-289 NEFIGASSPSKDH
+289 ASDID
-302 VAYKEHCNLMSDM
+302 AELM
-315 DRELVNICNNLI
+315 NICDNLV
-327 EIIETVRENIDVKI
+327 EIIQTVTKNIDVKI

-369 VGGGGRYDNMV
+369 VGGGGRYDKMV

-411 PNNIKKIAFLMEKE
+411 PSGVKKIAYLIEKG
-425 MSIDKKTVIIK
+425 MPIDKKADVIK
-436 KAIEERKNGNIVYI
+436 QALEERKNGNIVYI
-450 AELAKNKKFQCEKL
+450 SELAKNKKFQCEKL
-464 EAIGYTEFKTFH
+464 ETLGYTEFKTFNL

>member
-1 MLKTPVNGM
+1 MQMIKTPVNGM

-16 EMEIRQFILLK
+16 EMEIRHFILSK
-27 IREVYSR
+27 IREVYGR
-34 FGFSEI
+34 FGFTEI

-48 ENLLSDQGWDNEKL
+48 ENLLSDLGWDNEKL

-67 KRGEKLDKAFET
+67 KRGEKLDKAAES
-79 GDISELV
+79 GNVNDLV

-104 NKDKLTLPFKA
+104 NKDKLTMPFKA

-139 IDTLGEA
+139 IDILGEA

-180 ILKSMTMYAGFPDD
+180 ILKAMVIYAGFPDE

-199 CITLDKLDKIGF
+199 CITLDKLDKVGF
-211 EGVKKELL
+211 DGVKKELL
-219 EKGYNE
+219 EKGYDE
-225 EIIDRFNSLFLN
+225 SKIDKFNSLF
-237 DEVYDKSQKEN
+237 DAVGA
-248 NKNENDNTT
+248 NEPV
-257 KCKDSA
+257 A
-263 VINIKNLFAKIVG
+263 AIRNLQNKIVG
-276 KSFDSI
+276 AKLC
-282 VKSEVEN
+282 EP
-289 NEFIGASSPSKDH
+289 ASDID
-302 VAYKEHCNLMSDM
+302 A
-315 DRELVNICNNLI
+315 ELINICDNLV
-327 EIIETVRENIDVKI
+327 EIIETVTKNVDVKI

-369 VGGGGRYDNMV
+369 VGGGGRYDKMV
-380 SKFIGQDVPALG
+380 GKFMGADTPALG

-398 RIIGIYLDDDFKI
+398 RIIGIYLDDNFVI
-411 PNNIKKIAFLMEKE
+411 PGSVKKIAYLIEKGME
-425 MSIDKKTVIIK
+425 IDKKSDIIK
-436 KAIEERKNGNIVYI
+436 NALEERKKGNIVYV

-464 EAIGYTEFKTFH
+464 EAIGYSEFKTFTNNS

>member
-1 MLKTPVNGM
+1 MQMIKTPVNGM

-16 EMEIRQFILLK
+16 EMEIRQFILSK

-34 FGFSEI
+34 FGFTEI

-67 KRGEKLDKAFET
+67 KRGEKLDKAFEA
-79 GDISELV
+79 GNMNELV

-104 NKDKLTLPFKA
+104 NKDKLTMPFKA

-139 IDTLGEA
+139 IDILGEA

-180 ILKSMTMYAGFPDD
+180 ILRAMNTYAGFTDD

-199 CITLDKLDKIGF
+199 CITLDKLDKVGF
-211 EGVKKELL
+211 EGVKKELI
-219 EKGYNE
+219 EKGFPE
-225 EIIDRFNSLFLN
+225 DKIDKFNSLFA
-237 DEVYDKSQKEN
+237 SIGASN
-248 NKNENDNTT
+248 NVGAKLASPIDAIRALQN
-257 KCKDSA
+257 
-263 VINIKNLFAKIVG
+263 KIVG
-276 KSFDSI
+276 ATQNVGATSCKPT
-282 VKSEVEN
+282 EN
-289 NEFIGASSPSKDH
+289 RMGELCEPES
-302 VAYKEHCNLMSDM
+302 LMDV
-315 DRELVNICNNLI
+315 ELVSICNNLI
-327 EIIETVRENIDVKI
+327 EIIETITKNVDVKI

-369 VGGGGRYDNMV
+369 VGGGGRYDKMV

-411 PNNIKKIAFLMEKE
+411 PSNVKKIAYLIDKGMP
-425 MSIDKKTVIIK
+425 IDKKAEVIK
-436 KAIEERKNGNIVYI
+436 QALDERRNGNIVYI

-464 EAIGYTEFKTFH
+464 EAIGYTEFKTFNL

>member
-1 MLKTPVNGM
+1 MIKTPVNGM

-16 EMEIRQFILLK
+16 EMELRQFILSK
-27 IREVYSR
+27 IREVYKR
-34 FGFSEI
+34 FGFTEI

-48 ENLLSDQGWDNEKL
+48 ENLTSDQGWDNEKL

-67 KRGEKLDKAFET
+67 KRGEKLDKSFES
-79 GDISELV
+79 GNKNELA

-104 NKDKLTLPFKA
+104 NKD
-115 MQIGNVYRADRPQKG
+115 QKG

-139 IDTLGEA
+139 IDVLGEA
-146 TNLGEIET
+146 TNLGEIEI

-163 EIGFDKYNFSF
+163 EIGFDKYNFSI
-174 DINDRR
+174 DINDRS
-180 ILKSMTMYAGFPDD
+180 ILRAINSYAGFTDE

-211 EGVKKELL
+211 DGVKKELL
-219 EKGYNE
+219 EKGYAE
-225 EIIDRFNSLFLN
+225 DKIDKFNSLFE
-237 DEVYDKSQKEN
+237 DYVGVSQK
-248 NKNENDNTT
+248 
-257 KCKDSA
+257 DSVTA
-263 VINIKNLFAKIVG
+263 IRNLQNKIVG
-276 KSFDSI
+276 AKYCEPANDIKI
-282 VKSEVEN
+282 VC
-289 NEFIGASSPSKDH
+289 D
-302 VAYKEHCNLMSDM
+302 
-315 DRELVNICNNLI
+315 NLI
-327 EIIETVRENIDVKI
+327 DIIETVTKNIDVKI

-355 GPIFEIKSE
+355 GPIFEIKSD

-369 VGGGGRYDNMV
+369 VGGGGRYDKMV

-398 RIIGIYLDDDFKI
+398 RIIGIYLDDDYKI
-411 PNNIKKIAFLMEKE
+411 PTNTKKIAYLIDK
-425 MSIDKKTVIIK
+425 SIDITKKSDIIK
-436 KAIEERKNGNIVYI
+436 QALEERKNGNIVYI

-464 EAIGYTEFKTFH
+464 ETLGYTEFKTFN

>member
-1 MLKTPVNGM
+1 MIKTPVNGM

-16 EMEIRQFILLK
+16 EMEIRQFILSK

-34 FGFSEI
+34 FGFTEI

-67 KRGEKLDKAFET
+67 KRGEKLDKAYEA
-79 GDISELV
+79 GNLNELV

-104 NKDKLTLPFKA
+104 NKDKLTMPFKA

-130 RFRQFCQCD
+130 RYRQFCQCD
-139 IDTLGEA
+139 IDILGEG

-174 DINDRR
+174 DINDRK
-180 ILKSMTMYAGFPDD
+180 ILRAMNTFAGFSDE

-199 CITLDKLDKIGF
+199 CITLDKLDKVGF
-211 EGVKKELL
+211 DGVKKELL
-219 EKGYNE
+219 EKGYAE
-225 EIIDRFNSLFLN
+225 DKIDKFNSLF
-237 DEVYDKSQKEN
+237 DGIV
-248 NKNENDNTT
+248 DNVDTVA
-257 KCKDSA
+257 S
-263 VINIKNLFAKIVG
+263 IKKLQSKI
-276 KSFDSI
+276 
-282 VKSEVEN
+282 
-289 NEFIGASSPSKDH
+289 IGASAED
-302 VAYKEHCNLMSDM
+302 A
-315 DRELVNICNNLI
+315 ELVKVCDNLI
-327 EIIETVRENIDVKI
+327 DIIETVTKNVDVKI

-369 VGGGGRYDNMV
+369 VGGGGRYDKMV

-411 PNNIKKIAFLMEKE
+411 PSGVKKIAYLIEKGISTE
-425 MSIDKKTVIIK
+425 KKSDIIK
-436 KAIEERKNGNIVYI
+436 KALDERKKGNIVYI
-450 AELAKNKKFQCEKL
+450 SELAKNKKFQCEKL
-464 EAIGYTEFKTFH
+464 EALGYEEFETFN

>member
-1 MLKTPVNGM
+1 MIKTPVNGM

-16 EMEIRQFILLK
+16 EMEIRQYILSK

-34 FGFSEI
+34 FGFTEI

-48 ENLLSDQGWDNEKL
+48 ENLTSDQGWDNEKL
-62 IFKIL
+62 IFRIL
-67 KRGEKLDKAFET
+67 KRGEKLDKAFES
-79 GDISELV
+79 GNLNEIV

-139 IDTLGEA
+139 IDILGEA

-174 DINDRR
+174 DINDRA
-180 ILKSMTMYAGFPDD
+180 ILRAMNSYAGFSDE

-211 EGVKKELL
+211 DGVKKELL
-219 EKGYNE
+219 DKGYAE
-225 EIIDRFNSLFLN
+225 DKIEKFNSLF
-237 DEVYDKSQKEN
+237 EN
-248 NKNENDNTT
+248 VDAKQL
-257 KCKDSA
+257 SA
-263 VINIKNLFAKIVG
+263 IDAINSLRSKIVG
-276 KSFDSI
+276 ANACVGANVYGALSNNLA
-282 VKSEVEN
+282 EVQE
-289 NEFIGASSPSKDH
+289 PSKDL
-302 VAYKEHCNLMSDM
+302 NRIFD
-315 DRELVNICNNLI
+315 NLI
-327 EIIETVRENIDVKI
+327 EIIETVTSNIDVKI

-369 VGGGGRYDNMV
+369 VGGGGRYDKMV
-380 SKFIGQDVPALG
+380 GKFICQDTPALG

-398 RIIGIYLDDDFKI
+398 RIIGIYLDDDYKI
-411 PNNIKKIAFLMEKE
+411 PSNTKKIAYL
-425 MSIDKKTVIIK
+425 IDKTMESSKKSDIIK
-436 KAIEERKNGNIVYI
+436 QALVERKM
-450 AELAKNKKFQCEKL
+450 
-464 EAIGYTEFKTFH
+464 AI

>member
-1 MLKTPVNGM
+1 MQMIKTPVNGM
-10 KDIEPR
+10 KDIEPH
-16 EMEIRQFILLK
+16 EMEIRQFILSK
-27 IREVYSR
+27 IREVYAR
-34 FGFSEI
+34 FGFTEI

-67 KRGEKLDKAFET
+67 KRGEKLDKAFES
-79 GDISELV
+79 GNMNEIV

-104 NKDKLTLPFKA
+104 NKDKLASPFKA
-115 MQIGNVYRADRPQKG
+115 MQIGNVFRADRPQKG

-139 IDTLGEA
+139 IDILGEA

-163 EIGFDKYNFSF
+163 EIDFDKYNFSF

-180 ILKSMTMYAGFPDD
+180 ILRAMNTYAGFSDD

-199 CITLDKLDKIGF
+199 CITLDKLDKVGF
-211 EGVKKELL
+211 DGVKKELL
-219 EKGYNE
+219 EKGFAE
-225 EIIDRFNSLFLN
+225 EKIDKFNSLFDAVGVNADNVGANACGAYSRGEHCEPVVAIRNLQKRILN
-237 DEVYDKSQKEN
+237 E
-248 NKNENDNTT
+248 
-257 KCKDSA
+257 
-263 VINIKNLFAKIVG
+263 
-276 KSFDSI
+276 SFDIMGVMKNDDISLLDI
-282 VKSEVEN
+282 ELEN
-289 NEFIGASSPSKDH
+289 
-302 VAYKEHCNLMSDM
+302 V
-315 DRELVNICNNLI
+315 CNNLI
-327 EIIETVRENIDVKI
+327 EIIETITKNIDVRI

-369 VGGGGRYDNMV
+369 VGGGGRYDKMV

-411 PNNIKKIAFLMEKE
+411 PSNIKKIAYLIEKGMEI
-425 MSIDKKTVIIK
+425 SKKSDIIK
-436 KAIEERKNGNIVYI
+436 SALEERKNGNIVYI

-464 EAIGYTEFKTFH
+464 EAQGFTEFKTFNL

>member
-1 MLKTPVNGM
+1 MQMIKTPVNGM

-16 EMEIRQFILLK
+16 EMEIRQFILSK

-34 FGFSEI
+34 FGFTEI

-48 ENLLSDQGWDNEKL
+48 ENLLSDLGWDNEKL

-67 KRGEKLDKAFET
+67 KRGEKLEKSFES
-79 GDISELV
+79 GNINDLI

-139 IDTLGEA
+139 IDILGES

-180 ILKSMTMYAGFPDD
+180 ILKSIITYAGFTDN

-199 CITLDKLDKIGF
+199 CITLDKLDKVGF
-211 EGVKKELL
+211 DGVKKELI
-219 EKGYNE
+219 EKGYE
-225 EIIDRFNSLFLN
+225 ETKIDKFNSLFEDIN
-237 DEVYDKSQKEN
+237 VNVD
-248 NKNENDNTT
+248 
-257 KCKDSA
+257 A
-263 VINIKNLFAKIVG
+263 VTSIKNLLSKIVG
-276 KSFDSI
+276 NY
-282 VKSEVEN
+282 VEAN
-289 NEFIGASSPSKDH
+289 ANKIGANTCGALDNKQ
-302 VAYKEHCNLMSDM
+302 SDS
-315 DRELVNICNNLI
+315 DINIVNICNNLI
-327 EIIETVRENIDVKI
+327 DIIEIVTKNVNIKI

-369 VGGGGRYDNMV
+369 VGGGGRYDKMV

-411 PNNIKKIAFLMEKE
+411 PNEIKKMAYLIEKN
-425 MSIDKKTVIIK
+425 MPIDKKSDIIK
-436 KAIEERKNGNIVYI
+436 EALKERENGNIVYV

-464 EAIGYTEFKTFH
+464 EALGYSEFKTFN